1 MVGMGHWLRALSTL
15 LDVLSPPACAAC
27 DAPGR
32 FAPFCS
38 ACGEPLVAEVADSIA
53 GVPLV
58 VVGSYAAPLA
68 DAITRLKYGNRPE
81 LSLPLARLLAPR
93 LQAASVPADAV
104 LTPVPLHPR
113 RLATRGYNQAG
124 LLARDLATL
133 SGRRHSARLLAR
145 IRDTPRQVGQARLER
160 VANVESAFRVRSAR
174 PERVVLVDDVV
185 TTGSTVRA
193 CAQALR
199 VEGFELTAVV
209 ALARAEHC

>member
-1 MVGMGHWLRALSTL
+1 MVGMGYWARAFSTL

-32 FAPFCS
+32 FAPFCG
-38 ACGEPLVAEVADSIA
+38 ACGEPVLSVAADSID

-68 DAITRLKYGNRPE
+68 DAITRLKYGSRPD

-93 LQAASVPADAV
+93 LEAARLPADAV

-133 SGRRHSARLLAR
+133 SGRRHRARLLAR
-145 IRDTPRQVGQARLER
+145 IRDTPRQVGQARLDR
-160 VANVESAFRVRSAR
+160 VANVESAFRVRSEG
-174 PERVVLVDDVV
+174 PGCVVLVDDVV

-193 CAQALR
+193 CAQALA
-199 VEGFELTAVV
+199 VKGFELTAVV